1 MITDERLLLLYL
13 KGFRDELR
21 GKYTD
26 YWALD
31 DDLEIKAYNMGCDH
45 AHIGDDV
52 SSVDDLSDEVIVKMI
67 RESGALYE
75 KKTEPI

>member
-21 GKYTD
+21 GKYQG
-26 YWALD
+26 YWELD
-31 DDLEIKAYNMGCDH
+31 DNLEIRAYNLGCDH

-52 SSVDDLSDEVIVKMI
+52 SSIDDIGDEEIVKTI
-67 RESGALYE
+67 RESGALQE
-75 KKTEPI
+75 EKTEPI